1 MFASFWLILII
12 FSYNYL
18 QVKSDISS
26 FSHDMGNGKVSA
38 SKSLLKSIIESFEER
53 SQIYCVVVIHD
64 DIGINFQSTFLSKS
78 EEGNVGIEPPLFL
91 SCKAVIYDE
100 RLKVKKD
107 TRQKRLL
114 FCRVSL
120 FIFGHLS
127 YTTALVQISYEMM
140 FYS

>member
-91 SCKAVIYDE
+91 SDY
-100 RLKVKKD
+100 VKP
-107 TRQKRLL
+107 
-114 FCRVSL
+114 
-120 FIFGHLS
+120 
-127 YTTALVQISYEMM
+127 
-140 FYS
+140 

>member
-12 FSYNYL
+12 FSYNSL

-91 SCKAVIYDE
+91 SDY
-100 RLKVKKD
+100 VKP
-107 TRQKRLL
+107 
-114 FCRVSL
+114 
-120 FIFGHLS
+120 
-127 YTTALVQISYEMM
+127 
-140 FYS
+140 

>member
-1 MFASFWLILII
+1 MFAIFWLILII

-91 SCKAVIYDE
+91 SDY
-100 RLKVKKD
+100 VKP
-107 TRQKRLL
+107 
-114 FCRVSL
+114 
-120 FIFGHLS
+120 
-127 YTTALVQISYEMM
+127 
-140 FYS
+140 

>member
-78 EEGNVGIEPPLFL
+78 EEGNVGIEPPL
-91 SCKAVIYDE
+91 
-100 RLKVKKD
+100 
-107 TRQKRLL
+107 L
-114 FCRVSL
+114 FQT
-120 FIFGHLS
+120 I
-127 YTTALVQISYEMM
+127 M
-140 FYS
+140 